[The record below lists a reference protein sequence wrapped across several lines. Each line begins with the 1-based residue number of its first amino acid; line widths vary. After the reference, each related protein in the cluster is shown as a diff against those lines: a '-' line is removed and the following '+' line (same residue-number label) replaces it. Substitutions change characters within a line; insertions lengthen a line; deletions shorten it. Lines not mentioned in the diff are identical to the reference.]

1 SRKPSFRY
9 TIGDYYALPDDLRV
23 ELIDGDFYLM
33 EAPSTVH
40 QGIIAELTFLFQL
53 FVRQKQGTC
62 RVFMSPL
69 DVRLLY
75 GQPTILQPDILI
87 ICDPA
92 KTKLRGIFGAPD
104 LVIEILSKT
113 SRRKDMGLKLSKYME
128 AKVKEY
134 WMIDP
139 LQHKV
144 FVYQPEKEEFCTLYS
159 FDEEIPVGI
168 WNGECR
174 INMKEVWERV
184 EGLNQD

>member
-1 SRKPSFRY
+1 
-9 TIGDYYALPDDLRV
+9 
-23 ELIDGDFYLM
+23 
-33 EAPSTVH
+33 
-40 QGIIAELTFLFQL
+40 
-53 FVRQKQGTC
+53 
-62 RVFMSPL
+62 MSPL

-104 LVIEILSKT
+104 LVIEILSKN